1 MESAD
6 RVAGQRWT
14 DCGGD
19 FGGSGQEPA
28 HGVIKFPD
36 IPAAQQNPFG
46 PPSPSHGIG
55 ITSDQKIL
63 VANSRQNTALYKYSL
78 PDLQLLGT
86 APLGGK
92 GAEWLTITPDDK
104 TVYVANPETNNV
116 SVVDIATMK
125 ETAVIPVGF
134 AQG

>member
-1 MESAD
+1 MSKTRPGNISTAH
-6 RVAGQRWT
+6 
-14 DCGGD
+14 D
-19 FGGSGQEPA
+19 FL
-28 HGVIKFPD
+28 
-36 IPAAQQNPFG
+36 
-46 PPSPSHGIG
+46 PSHGIG

-104 TVYVANPETNNV
+104 TAYVANEQSEDV
-116 SVVDIATMK
+116 SVVDIKSLK
-125 ETAVIPVGF
+125 EIARISVGF
-134 AQG
+134 NPARNTSWMAP